1 MKTAPMPFFVKPIA
15 RKIADTVSGQF
26 VTPNLTRHFKF
37 LGDHLEK
44 NAWIAGDELTAAD
57 IQMSYPLE
65 AIVARAGDLEVSPKL
80 KELVARMQARPAYQR
95 ATAKG
100 GPVNLDE

>member
-1 MKTAPMPFFVKPIA
+1 MN
-15 RKIADTVSGQF
+15 
-26 VTPNLTRHFKF
+26 PNLVRHLKF

-44 NAWIAGDELTAAD
+44 TAWMAGDELTAAD

-65 AIVARAGDLEVSPKL
+65 AIVARVGDMDVSPKI
-80 KELVARMQARPAYQR
+80 KELVAKMQARPAYQR

-100 GPVNLDE
+100 GPVNLEE